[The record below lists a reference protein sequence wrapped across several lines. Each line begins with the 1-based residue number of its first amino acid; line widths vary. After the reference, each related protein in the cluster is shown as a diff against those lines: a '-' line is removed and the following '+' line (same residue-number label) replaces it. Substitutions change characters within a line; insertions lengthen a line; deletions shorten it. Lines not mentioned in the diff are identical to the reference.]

1 MIKVPELEAMQR
13 LSHGFFTRE
22 GGVSSGIYK
31 GLNVGLGS
39 SDNRE
44 DVLENRRRVAAQLGT
59 MPERMVTPY
68 QIHSTKV
75 LSVSAPFADEDDKR
89 ADALVTSTPGLAI
102 GILTADCGP
111 ILFADPD
118 NGVIGAAH
126 SGWKGAVDGILPN
139 TIQAM
144 QQLGATP
151 SNITAV
157 MGPMISQQAYEV
169 GPEFVVRF
177 LEQSQDNQR
186 FFVPSEK
193 PLHSMFDLPAFIKAQ
208 LDKLG
213 LKDVID
219 LELCTYADA
228 DRFFSYRRTTHNKE
242 PDYGRQISTIM
253 LTA

>member
-1 MIKVPELEAMQR
+1 MIKVPELEAMQHI
-13 LSHGFFTRE
+13 SHGFFTRE

-44 DVLENRRRVAAQLGT
+44 DVLENRRRVAEKLGT
-59 MPERMVTPY
+59 TPEHLVTPY

-75 LSVSAPFADEDDKR
+75 LSVTGPFAEEDDKR
-89 ADALVTSTPGLAI
+89 ADALVTNTPGVAI

-111 ILFADPD
+111 ILFVDPD

-139 TIQAM
+139 TVKAM
-144 QQLGATP
+144 QQLGADP
-151 SNITAV
+151 ANITAV
-157 MGPMISQQAYEV
+157 MGPMISQKAYEV
-169 GPEFVVRF
+169 GPEFALRF

-208 LDKLG
+208 LDQLG
-213 LKDVID
+213 LKEIID
-219 LELCTYADA
+219 LKLCTYADA

>member
-1 MIKVPELEAMQR
+1 MIKVPELEAMQC

-22 GGVSSGIYK
+22 RGVSSGIYK

-39 SDNRE
+39 SDVRE
-44 DVLENRRRVAAQLGT
+44 DVLENRRRVADQLGT
-59 MPERMVTPY
+59 TPERMVTPY
-68 QIHSTKV
+68 QIHSAKA
-75 LSVSAPFADEDDKR
+75 LSVSAPFAEEDDRR
-89 ADALVTSTPGLAI
+89 ADALVTNTPGLAI

-118 NGVIGAAH
+118 NRVIGAAH

-139 TIQAM
+139 TVQAM
-144 QQLGATP
+144 QQLGANP

-177 LEQSQDNQR
+177 LEQSQDNKR
-186 FFVPSEK
+186 FFVPSQK

-219 LELCTYADA
+219 LKLCTYADA

>member
-13 LSHGFFTRE
+13 ISHGFFTRE

-44 DVLENRRRVAAQLGT
+44 DVLENRRRVAEKLGT
-59 MPERMVTPY
+59 TPEHLVTPY
-68 QIHSTKV
+68 QIHSTKA
-75 LSVSAPFADEDDKR
+75 LSVSGPFAEEDDKR
-89 ADALVTSTPGLAI
+89 ADALVTNTPGVAI

-111 ILFADPD
+111 ILFVDPD
-118 NGVIGAAH
+118 KGVIGAAH

-139 TIQAM
+139 TVKAM
-144 QQLGATP
+144 QQLGADP
-151 SNITAV
+151 ANITAV

-169 GPEFVVRF
+169 GPEFALRF
-177 LEQSQDNQR
+177 LEQSKDNQR

-208 LDKLG
+208 LDQLG
-213 LKDVID
+213 LKEVID
-219 LELCTYADA
+219 LKLCTYADA

>member
-13 LSHGFFTRE
+13 ISHGFFTRE

-44 DVLENRRRVAAQLGT
+44 DVLENRRRVAEKLGAT
-59 MPERMVTPY
+59 PEHLVTPY

-75 LSVSAPFADEDDKR
+75 LSVSGPFAEEDDKR
-89 ADALVTSTPGLAI
+89 ADALVTNTPGVAI

-111 ILFADPD
+111 ILFVDPE

-139 TIQAM
+139 TVDAM
-144 QQLGATP
+144 QQLGADPT
-151 SNITAV
+151 NITAV
-157 MGPMISQQAYEV
+157 MGPMISQKAYEV
-169 GPEFVVRF
+169 GPEFALRF

-186 FFVPSEK
+186 FFVPSDK

-208 LDKLG
+208 LDQLG
-213 LKDVID
+213 LKEVID
-219 LELCTYADA
+219 LKLCTYADA

>member
-13 LSHGFFTRE
+13 ISHGFFTRE

-44 DVLENRRRVAAQLGT
+44 DVLENRRRVAEKLGT
-59 MPERMVTPY
+59 TPEHLVTPY

-75 LSVSAPFADEDDKR
+75 LSVSGPFAEEDDKR
-89 ADALVTSTPGLAI
+89 ADALVTNTPGVAI

-111 ILFADPD
+111 ILFVDPD
-118 NGVIGAAH
+118 KGVIGAAH

-139 TIQAM
+139 TVKAM
-144 QQLGATP
+144 QQLGADP
-151 SNITAV
+151 ANITAV

-169 GPEFVVRF
+169 GPEFALRF
-177 LEQSQDNQR
+177 LEQSKDNQR

-208 LDKLG
+208 LDQLG
-213 LKDVID
+213 LKEVID
-219 LELCTYADA
+219 LKLCTYADA

>member
-13 LSHGFFTRE
+13 ISHGFFTRE

-44 DVLENRRRVAAQLGT
+44 DVLENRRRVAEKLGT
-59 MPERMVTPY
+59 TPEHLVTPY

-75 LSVSAPFADEDDKR
+75 LSVTGPFAEEDDKR
-89 ADALVTSTPGLAI
+89 ADALVTNTPGVAI

-111 ILFADPD
+111 ILFVDPD

-139 TIQAM
+139 TVEAM
-144 QQLGATP
+144 KQLGADP
-151 SNITAV
+151 ANITAV

-169 GPEFVVRF
+169 GPEFALRF

-208 LDKLG
+208 LDQLG
-213 LKDVID
+213 LKEVID
-219 LELCTYADA
+219 LKLCTYADA

>member
-13 LSHGFFTRE
+13 ISHGFFTRE

-44 DVLENRRRVAAQLGT
+44 DVLENRRRVAEKLGT
-59 MPERMVTPY
+59 TPEHLVTPY

-75 LSVSAPFADEDDKR
+75 LSVSGPFAEEDDKR
-89 ADALVTSTPGLAI
+89 ADALVTNTPGVAI

-111 ILFADPD
+111 ILFVDPE

-139 TIQAM
+139 TVKAM
-144 QQLGATP
+144 KQLGADP
-151 SNITAV
+151 ANITAV
-157 MGPMISQQAYEV
+157 MGPMISQKAYEV
-169 GPEFVVRF
+169 GPEFALRF

-208 LDKLG
+208 LDQLG
-213 LKDVID
+213 LKEVID
-219 LELCTYADA
+219 LKLCTYADA